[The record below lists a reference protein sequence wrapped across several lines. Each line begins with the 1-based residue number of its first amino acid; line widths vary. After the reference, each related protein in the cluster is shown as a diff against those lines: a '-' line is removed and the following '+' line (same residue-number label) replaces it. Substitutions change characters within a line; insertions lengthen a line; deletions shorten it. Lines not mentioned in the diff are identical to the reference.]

1 MLNPGNV
8 EWQDRSFCETGGAA
22 ATAQGLL
29 GKAALGHRVCV
40 FQNPASGRAYDRSA
54 PAGLTGMR
62 WHVRAYCEKNRDY
75 RDFVLG
81 RCRGEPELL
90 DDQTDNGSEHDVEWN
105 TKINVI
111 FKLDERLTPA
121 QRSLIELNYAM
132 TDGAVGCRK
141 LSSGGEVGSE
151 TVSRKPEFAWRTASS
166 SAISVGEPG

>member
-1 MLNPGNV
+1 MRPEVLRPLLKACWEKRRLDIGYVSFKTPQV
-8 EWQDRSFCETGGAA
+8 E
-22 ATAQGLL
+22 
-29 GKAALGHRVCV
+29 
-40 FQNPASGRAYDRSA
+40 GRTIA
-54 PAGLTGMR
+54 PHPLVYTGMR
-62 WHVRAYCEKNRDY
+62 WHVCAYCEKNREY

-111 FKLDERLTPA
+111 FKPDEHLTLA